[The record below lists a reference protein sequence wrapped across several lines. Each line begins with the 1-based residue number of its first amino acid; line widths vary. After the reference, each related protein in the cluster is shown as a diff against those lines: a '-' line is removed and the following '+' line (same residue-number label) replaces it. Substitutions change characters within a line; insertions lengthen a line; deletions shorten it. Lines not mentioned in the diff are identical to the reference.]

1 MKCPRTNRKP
11 PNPNTTTANCVAYS
25 ASRPPAFVATTL
37 VGAESRAVTAST
49 NCRFKLDGYLRS
61 SLFVSWHDVL
71 YATALAVGA
80 GDKLVS
86 LGARLN
92 CCRGRR
98 LADRVQLT
106 GARVLRTVLICRR
119 RSGYSPSNVDLHS
132 L

>member
-1 MKCPRTNRKP
+1 MRAHQLQTSKSEHVS
-11 PNPNTTTANCVAYS
+11 ANCVAYS
-25 ASRPPAFVATTL
+25 VSRPPPFIVTT
-37 VGAESRAVTAST
+37 VVRAESRAVTAST

-86 LGARLN
+86 LGARPN

-106 GARVLRTVLICRR
+106 GACVPRTVLICRC
-119 RSGYSPSNVDLHS
+119 RSGY
-132 L
+132 